1 METIKRRVDQ
11 ILALSCI
18 LLCGLL
24 TVVVTWQVAARYLLN
39 SPGAQSEELAKIM
52 FVWLTLFSAALL
64 FGEKGHMNIGLLCD
78 ALPIRWNISLQVL
91 TSVLILIFCLA
102 ILVVGG
108 WDAVVRTMRQTNAA
122 IPYLTTGQIYLALPI
137 CGVFSSFYCIYNIV
151 TDVRRLTGA
160 MSGSRPQQ
168 EG

>member
-1 METIKRRVDQ
+1 METIKRRIDQ
-11 ILALSCI
+11 ILAYSCI

-24 TVVVTWQVAARYLLN
+24 TVVVTWQVVARYLLN

-78 ALPIRWNISLQVL
+78 ALSPRWNIALQVL
-91 TSVLILIFCLA
+91 TSVLILVFCLA

-108 WDAVVRTMRQTNAA
+108 WDAVGRTMRQTNAA

-137 CGVFSSFYCIYNIV
+137 CGLFSSFYCIYNIV
-151 TDVRRLTGA
+151 TDLRRLTGA
-160 MSGSRPQQ
+160 TSGDRPQQ

>member
-11 ILALSCI
+11 ILALCCI

-52 FVWLTLFSAALL
+52 FVWLTLFAAALL

-78 ALPIRWNISLQVL
+78 ALPTRWNISFQILS
-91 TSVLILIFCLA
+91 SVLILMFCVA

-108 WDAVVRTMRQTNAA
+108 WDAVGRTMRQTNAA
-122 IPYLTTGQIYLALPI
+122 IPYLSTGQIYLALPL

-151 TDVRRLTGA
+151 TDVRRLKNFI
-160 MSGSRPQQ
+160 SGERPQQ

>member
-11 ILALSCI
+11 ILAFCCI

-24 TVVVTWQVAARYLLN
+24 TVVVTWQVASRYLLS

-78 ALPIRWNISLQVL
+78 SLSIRWRLSLQIL
-91 TSVLILIFCLA
+91 TSVLILAFCVA

-108 WDAVVRTMRQTNAA
+108 WDAVGRTMRQTNAA
-122 IPYLTTGQIYLALPI
+122 IPYLSTGQIYLALPI
-137 CGVFSSFYCIYNIV
+137 CGVFSSFYCIYNIIC
-151 TDVRRLTGA
+151 DWQRLA
-160 MSGSRPQQ
+160 AVISAHRP
-168 EG
+168 ETED

>member
-11 ILALSCI
+11 ILAFCCI

-52 FVWLTLFSAALL
+52 FVWLTLFAAALL
-64 FGEKGHMNIGLLCD
+64 FGEKGHMNIGIICD
-78 ALPIRWNISLQVL
+78 ALPTRWNISFQILA
-91 TSVLILIFCLA
+91 SVLILVFCVA
-102 ILVVGG
+102 ILVIGG
-108 WDAVVRTMRQTNAA
+108 WDAVGRTMRQTNAA

-151 TDVRRLTGA
+151 TDVRRLTGFI
-160 MSGSRPQQ
+160 SGDRPQQ

>member
-11 ILALSCI
+11 ILAFCCI

-24 TVVVTWQVAARYLLN
+24 TVVVTWQVASRYLFS

-78 ALPIRWNISLQVL
+78 ALTVRWRLALQIL
-91 TSVLILIFCLA
+91 TSVLILGFCIA

-108 WDAVVRTMRQTNAA
+108 WDAVIRTMRQTNAA
-122 IPYLTTGQIYLALPI
+122 IPYLSTGQIYLALPI
-137 CGVFSSFYCIYNIV
+137 CGVFSSFYCIYNIIC
-151 TDVRRLTGA
+151 DGQRLKAAMTGDRA
-160 MSGSRPQQ
+160 PT

>member
-52 FVWLTLFSAALL
+52 FVWLTLFTAALL

-91 TSVLILIFCLA
+91 TSVLILIFCFA

-108 WDAVVRTMRQTNAA
+108 WDAVGRTMRQTNAA

-137 CGVFSSFYCIYNIV
+137 CGVFSCFYCIYNIV
-151 TDVRRLTGA
+151 TDVQRLKGFI
-160 MSGSRPQQ
+160 SGERPQQ